1 MMRRFL
7 AAMLAA
13 ALLLTLPALAEYL
26 QLQKGDRD
34 TYENWDVFSLQT
46 QLIQL
51 GYLSTGD
58 DDGKFG
64 PLTTAALKRFQR
76 ENQLSVD
83 GVAGTKTYAKLNEML
98 GVQWDVPVG

>member
-1 MMRRFL
+1 MDPSKPSVGASVSKLRQGSRGT
-7 AAMLAA
+7 AVKK
-13 ALLLTLPALAEYL
+13 L
-26 QLQKGDRD
+26 QQ
-34 TYENWDVFSLQT
+34 

-76 ENQLSVD
+76 ENQLTVD